1 MASASLAAAPEE
13 GAANR
18 LAITAVVILA
28 SFMTVLD
35 STIANVALP
44 FMQPGLGAA
53 SDTIAWVLTSY
64 IVATAIATPL
74 TGWLAEKIG
83 RRQLFLWSVA
93 GFVAASM
100 LCGLAQ
106 TLGQMVV
113 FRMFQ
118 GACGAFIAPLAQAF
132 ILDVWPRAR
141 HGQAM
146 AMWGV
151 GIMVGP
157 ILGPVFGGYLTENF
171 DWRWV
176 FFINLPFGVLAL
188 LAGMAILPNLRANPR
203 RFDFLGFGL
212 LALGVAAL
220 QLCLDRG
227 QQLDWFA
234 SWEVRV
240 EAGLAAAALWAF
252 AIHVATARTSTIL
265 DRRMLADRNM
275 VTGMG
280 FAALIGVLM
289 ISTTALLPTM
299 LEKLF
304 GYPAMTTGFIM
315 APRGAGIM
323 FSMVV
328 VGRLNSTVDPRLLMV
343 IGLTMVCVSLYAMSQ
358 FSPQMDSRPLIITG
372 LMQGAG
378 MGLVFIPLNTIAFA
392 TLPADLRTDAAG
404 FFQLLR
410 NLGGSIGVSMS
421 VGVLAR
427 QMQVSHADIGG
438 ALTPFAT
445 PWADGGVASVMGSS
459 GEMVTAMIDGAVN
472 AQAAMIA
479 YIDVFYMLFW
489 VTVAMMPLVLL
500 LKKPVGSPPAAE
512 MMTD

>member
-1 MASASLAAAPEE
+1 MASASLAAAPED
-13 GAANR
+13 GATNR

-44 FMQPGLGAA
+44 FMQPSLGAA

-106 TLGQMVV
+106 SLGQMVV
-113 FRMFQ
+113 FRMLQ
-118 GACGAFIAPLAQAF
+118 GAFGAFIAPLAQAF
-132 ILDVWPRAR
+132 ILDAWPRAK

-146 AMWGV
+146 ALWGV
-151 GIMVGP
+151 GIMIGP
-157 ILGPVFGGYLTENF
+157 ILGPVFGGYLTENL

-188 LAGMAILPNLRANPR
+188 FAGVAVLPNLQSNPR

-234 SWEVRV
+234 SWEVRL
-240 EAGLAAAALWAF
+240 EAGIAAAALWAF
-252 AIHVATARTSTIL
+252 AVHVATSTGSIL

-275 VTGMG
+275 VAGMG

-299 LEKLF
+299 LESLF
-304 GYPAMTTGFIM
+304 GYPAMTTGLIM

-328 VGRLNSTVDPRLLMV
+328 VGRLINRVDPRVLMM
-343 IGLTMVCVSLYAMSQ
+343 IGLMLASASLYAMSQ
-358 FSPQMDSRPLIITG
+358 FSPQMDNRPLIITG
-372 LMQGAG
+372 LVQGVG
-378 MGLVFIPLNTIAFA
+378 MGLVFVPLNTIAFA
-392 TLPADLRTDAAG
+392 TLPVDLRTDAAG

-427 QMQVSHADIGG
+427 QMQVSHADIGAG
-438 ALTPFAT
+438 LTPFST
-445 PWADGGVASVMGSS
+445 PWADSGVAGMLG
-459 GEMVTAMIDGAVN
+459 GDAVTAAIDGAVN

-479 YIDVFYMLFW
+479 YVDVFYMLFW
-489 VTVAMMPLVLL
+489 VTAAMMPLVLF
-500 LKKPVGSPPAAE
+500 LKKPAGPPPAAE
-512 MMTD
+512 MVRD

>member
-1 MASASLAAAPEE
+1 MASASLAAAPED
-13 GAANR
+13 GATNR

-44 FMQPGLGAA
+44 FMQPSLGAA

-106 TLGQMVV
+106 SLGQMVV
-113 FRMFQ
+113 FRMLQ
-118 GACGAFIAPLAQAF
+118 GAFGAFIAPLAQAF
-132 ILDVWPRAR
+132 ILDAWPRAK

-146 AMWGV
+146 ALWGV
-151 GIMVGP
+151 GIMIGP
-157 ILGPVFGGYLTENF
+157 ILGPVFGGYLTENL

-188 LAGMAILPNLRANPR
+188 FAGVAVLPNLQANPR

-234 SWEVRV
+234 SWEVRL
-240 EAGLAAAALWAF
+240 EAGIAAAALWAF
-252 AIHVATARTSTIL
+252 AVHVATSTGSIL

-275 VTGMG
+275 VAGMG

-299 LEKLF
+299 LESLF
-304 GYPAMTTGFIM
+304 GYPAMTTGLIM

-328 VGRLNSTVDPRLLMV
+328 VGRLIGRVDPRALMM
-343 IGLTMVCVSLYAMSQ
+343 IGLMLASASLYAMSQ
-358 FSPQMDSRPLIITG
+358 FSPQMDDRPLIITG
-372 LMQGAG
+372 LVQGVG
-378 MGLVFIPLNTIAFA
+378 MGLVFVPLNTIAFA
-392 TLPADLRTDAAG
+392 TLPVDLRTDAAG

-427 QMQVSHADIGG
+427 QMQVSHADIGAG
-438 ALTPFAT
+438 LTPFST
-445 PWADGGVASVMGSS
+445 PWADSGVAAMLGGDV
-459 GEMVTAMIDGAVN
+459 VTAAIDGAVN

-479 YIDVFYMLFW
+479 YVDVFYLLFW
-489 VTVAMMPLVLL
+489 VTAAMMPLVLF
-500 LKKPVGSPPAAE
+500 LKKPAGPPPAAE
-512 MMTD
+512 MVMD

>member
-1 MASASLAAAPEE
+1 MASASLAAAPED
-13 GAANR
+13 GATNR

-44 FMQPGLGAA
+44 FMQPSLGAA

-106 TLGQMVV
+106 SLGQMVA
-113 FRMFQ
+113 FRMLQ
-118 GACGAFIAPLAQAF
+118 GAFGAFIAPLAQAF
-132 ILDVWPRAR
+132 ILDAWPRAK

-146 AMWGV
+146 ALWGV
-151 GIMVGP
+151 GIMIGP
-157 ILGPVFGGYLTENF
+157 ILGPVFGGYLTENL

-188 LAGMAILPNLRANPR
+188 FAGVAVLPNLRANPR

-234 SWEVRV
+234 SWEVRF
-240 EAGLAAAALWAF
+240 EAGIAAAALWAF
-252 AIHVATARTSTIL
+252 AVHVATSTGSIL

-275 VTGMG
+275 VAGMG

-299 LEKLF
+299 LESLF
-304 GYPAMTTGFIM
+304 GYPAMTTGLIM

-328 VGRLNSTVDPRLLMV
+328 VGRLINRVDPRVLMM
-343 IGLTMVCVSLYAMSQ
+343 IGLMLASASLYAMSQ
-358 FSPQMDSRPLIITG
+358 FSPQMDDRPLIITG
-372 LMQGAG
+372 LVQGVG
-378 MGLVFIPLNTIAFA
+378 MGLVFVPLNTIAFA
-392 TLPADLRTDAAG
+392 TLPVDLRTDAAG

-427 QMQVSHADIGG
+427 QMQVAHADIGAG
-438 ALTPFAT
+438 LTPFST
-445 PWADGGVASVMGSS
+445 PWADSGVAAMLGGDV
-459 GEMVTAMIDGAVN
+459 VTAAIDGAVN

-479 YIDVFYMLFW
+479 YVDVFYMLFW
-489 VTVAMMPLVLL
+489 VTAAMMPLVFF
-500 LKKPVGSPPAAE
+500 LKKPAGPPPAAE
-512 MMTD
+512 MMAD

>member
-1 MASASLAAAPEE
+1 MASASLAAAPED

-44 FMQPGLGAA
+44 FMQPGLGAS

-83 RRQLFLWSVA
+83 RRQLFLWAVA

-113 FRMFQ
+113 FRMLQ
-118 GACGAFIAPLAQAF
+118 GACGAFI
-132 ILDVWPRAR
+132 LDAWPRAR

-146 AMWGV
+146 ALWGV

-157 ILGPVFGGYLTENF
+157 ILGPVFGGYLTENL

-188 LAGMAILPNLRANPR
+188 LAGIAILPNLRTNPR

-212 LALGVAAL
+212 LALGVASL

-252 AIHVATARTSTIL
+252 AVHVATARTSTIL

-275 VTGMG
+275 VAGMG

-289 ISTTALLPTM
+289 IATTALLPTM

-323 FSMVV
+323 FAMVV
-328 VGRLNSTVDPRLLMV
+328 VGRLNNKVDPRLLMV
-343 IGLTMVCVSLYAMSQ
+343 IGLTMVCASLFAMSQ
-358 FSPQMDSRPLIITG
+358 FSPQMDNRPLIITG
-372 LMQGAG
+372 LVQGVG
-378 MGLVFIPLNTIAFA
+378 MGLVFVPLNTIAFA

-410 NLGGSIGVSMS
+410 NLGGSIGVSLS

-445 PWADGGVASVMGSS
+445 PWADGGVASVMGNS
-459 GEMVTAMIDGAVN
+459 GEMVTAMLDGVVN
-472 AQAAMIA
+472 SQAAMIA

-489 VTVAMMPLVLL
+489 VTVAMMPMVLL
-500 LKKPVGSPPAAE
+500 LKKPAGPPPATE

>member
-1 MASASLAAAPEE
+1 MASASLAAAPED
-13 GAANR
+13 GATNR

-44 FMQPGLGAA
+44 FMQPSLGAA

-106 TLGQMVV
+106 SLGQMVV
-113 FRMFQ
+113 FRMLQ
-118 GACGAFIAPLAQAF
+118 GAFGAFIAPLAQAF
-132 ILDVWPRAR
+132 ILDAWPRAK

-146 AMWGV
+146 ALWGV
-151 GIMVGP
+151 GIMIGP
-157 ILGPVFGGYLTENF
+157 ILGPVFGGYLTENL

-188 LAGMAILPNLRANPR
+188 FAGVAVLPNLQANPR

-234 SWEVRV
+234 SWEVRL
-240 EAGLAAAALWAF
+240 EAGIAAAALWAF
-252 AIHVATARTSTIL
+252 AVHVATSTGSIL

-275 VTGMG
+275 VAGMG

-299 LEKLF
+299 LESLF
-304 GYPAMTTGFIM
+304 GYPAMTTGLIM

-328 VGRLNSTVDPRLLMV
+328 VGRLIGRVDPRVLMM
-343 IGLTMVCVSLYAMSQ
+343 IGLMLASASLYAMSQ
-358 FSPQMDSRPLIITG
+358 FSPQMDDRPLIITG
-372 LMQGAG
+372 LVQGVG
-378 MGLVFIPLNTIAFA
+378 MGLVFVPLNTIAFA
-392 TLPADLRTDAAG
+392 TLPVDLRTDAAG

-427 QMQVSHADIGG
+427 QMQVSHADIGAG
-438 ALTPFAT
+438 LTPFST
-445 PWADGGVASVMGSS
+445 PWADSGVAAMLGGDVA
-459 GEMVTAMIDGAVN
+459 TAAIDGAVN

-479 YIDVFYMLFW
+479 YVDVFYMLFW
-489 VTVAMMPLVLL
+489 VTAAMMPLVLF
-500 LKKPVGSPPAAE
+500 LKKPAGPPPAAE
-512 MMTD
+512 MVMD

>member
-1 MASASLAAAPEE
+1 MASAASLAAAPEE
-13 GAANR
+13 GTANR

-44 FMQPGLGAA
+44 FMQPSLGAA

-83 RRQLFLWSVA
+83 RRQLFLVSVA

-106 TLGQMVV
+106 SLEQMVL
-113 FRMFQ
+113 FRMLQ
-118 GACGAFIAPLAQAF
+118 GAFGAFIAPLAQAF
-132 ILDVWPRAR
+132 ILDAWPRAK

-146 AMWGV
+146 ALWGV

-176 FFINLPFGVLAL
+176 FFINLPFGVMAL
-188 LAGMAILPNLRANPR
+188 LAGAAILPDLRANPR

-212 LALGVAAL
+212 LAVGVAAL

-234 SWEVRV
+234 SWEVRT
-240 EAGLAAAALWAF
+240 EAGVAAATLWAF
-252 AIHVATARTSTIL
+252 AIHVATRTGTIL

-299 LEKLF
+299 LERLF
-304 GYPAMTTGFIM
+304 SYPAMTTGLIM

-323 FSMVV
+323 LSMVV
-328 VGRLNSTVDPRLLMV
+328 VGRLIGKVDPRLLML
-343 IGLTMVCVSLYAMSQ
+343 IGLMLASASLYEMSQ
-358 FSPQMDSRPLIITG
+358 FSPQMDNRPLILTG
-372 LMQGAG
+372 LVQGIG
-378 MGLVFIPLNTIAFA
+378 MGLVFVPLNTIAFA
-392 TLPADLRTDAAG
+392 TLPVDLRTDAAG

-410 NLGGSIGVSMS
+410 NLGGSIGVSLS

-427 QMQVSHADIGG
+427 QVQVSHADIGG
-438 ALTPFAT
+438 ALTPFTT
-445 PWADGGVASVMGSS
+445 PWADGGVAAAIGSS
-459 GEMVTAMIDGAVN
+459 GEVVTAMLDGAVN

-479 YIDVFYMLFW
+479 YVDVFYMLFW
-489 VTVAMMPLVLL
+489 ITVSTMPMLLL
-500 LKKPVGSPPAAE
+500 LKKPAGPPPEAE
-512 MMTD
+512 MMME